1 MNRIKSSAVAALVAL
16 LTMAVE
22 APSLCAQGDQKP
34 VKYAVVEIGGVYEA
48 IPADQVNDKK
58 KALKAE
64 HKRAVA
70 EHKERKAAA
79 KKAKEK
85 FSDPAPKA
93 EKLKVVKTGLDK
105 ETADKLIEELSAK
118 EKPKGE
124 GRSKGRKQNGK
135 KKGKK
140 GG

>member
-1 MNRIKSSAVAALVAL
+1 MNRTKSSAVAALVAL

-22 APSLCAQGDQKP
+22 APTLCAQGDQKP
-34 VKYAVVEIGGVYEA
+34 VKYAVVEIGGVYDV

-93 EKLKVVKTGLDK
+93 DKLKVVKTGLDK
-105 ETADKLIEELSAK
+105 EKADKLIEEMSAK
-118 EKPKGE
+118 EQQKGK
-124 GRSKGRKQNGK
+124 GRSKGKGRK